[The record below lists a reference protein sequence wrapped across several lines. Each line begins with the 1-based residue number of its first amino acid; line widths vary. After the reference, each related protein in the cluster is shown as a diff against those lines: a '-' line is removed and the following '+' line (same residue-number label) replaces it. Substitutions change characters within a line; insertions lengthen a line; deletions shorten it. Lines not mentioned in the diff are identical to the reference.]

1 MVKLFLRK
9 IISFVLDFLVF
20 CPYLWLLYKIMFEC
34 MCQWKGGV
42 CLPPPHSGE
51 NEPVSLRALHLW
63 PSGLQGNAVILVLP
77 ALFAFTTESNNYD
90 SLENLLY
97 LGLQRVPCASGPHTG
112 FQLPLK
118 PCGGACSDYV
128 DSPMHSGTNC
138 CPGKF
143 NFKASCH
150 LSKWHCQVAFTKR

>member
-1 MVKLFLRK
+1 MMVKLFLRK

-20 CPYLWLLYKIMFEC
+20 CPSLWLLYKIMFEC

-51 NEPVSLRALHLW
+51 NEPVSLQALHLW

-97 LGLQRVPCASGPHTG
+97 LGLQRVPCATLAFSFPSNPAVEPAVTTW
-112 FQLPLK
+112 F
-118 PCGGACSDYV
+118 
-128 DSPMHSGTNC
+128 
-138 CPGKF
+138 
-143 NFKASCH
+143 H
-150 LSKWHCQVAFTKR
+150 LCTVEPTALQESSTSRPPVA